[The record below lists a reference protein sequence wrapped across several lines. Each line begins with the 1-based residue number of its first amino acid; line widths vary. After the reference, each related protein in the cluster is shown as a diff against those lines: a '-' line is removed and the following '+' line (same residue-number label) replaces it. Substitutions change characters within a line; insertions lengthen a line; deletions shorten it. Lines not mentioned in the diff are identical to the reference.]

1 MKKLLQIVLVLLI
14 LAVGLGVSLY
24 LVKTRQKPE
33 PKPARR
39 LPPLVRVQPV
49 QPKQVELTVQSQGV
63 ASPRTEVTLAAQ
75 VEGRI
80 VAVSPAWV
88 AGGFVEQ
95 GEVLVQVE
103 PKDYELA
110 LIRAE
115 ANVTT
120 AQARLVREEAEAAVA
135 RKEWQEL
142 QGDKPP
148 PPLLVREP
156 QLAEARAA
164 LASAKAAVE
173 EARWQLEKTRVVAP
187 FAGRVLSKSADVGQY
202 VVRGT
207 ALGRLQAIDY
217 AEVRLPI
224 PVDQLAFVDLPLLP
238 EGTNSVVNKPR
249 VHLRGV
255 LGGVEYSWT
264 GRVERT
270 ESQVDAPTRMW
281 VAVARVEDPYQRRQ
295 PGSKHPPLPAGLFV
309 QAEIVGRTV
318 EQVYELPR
326 TALRGESQ
334 VLVVKPQMM
343 ADTNT
348 AAGGEGVL
356 EIRTV
361 PVVRAARE
369 QALVRGLQPGE
380 LVCLSALDAPVNGM
394 RVRIAVEKTSAVPQ
408 SRP

>member
-14 LAVGLGVSLY
+14 LAAGLGGSLY

-39 LPPLVRVQPV
+39 LPPLVRVQAM
-49 QPKQVELTVQSQGV
+49 QPKQVQLTVQSQGV
-63 ASPRTEVTLAAQ
+63 VSPRTEVALAAQ

-120 AQARLVREEAEAAVA
+120 AQARLVREEAEAEVA

-142 QGDKPP
+142 QGEKPP

-164 LASAKAAVE
+164 LTSAMAAVE

-187 FAGRVLSKSADVGQY
+187 FAGRVLSKSAEVGQY

-238 EGTNSVVNKPR
+238 EGTNRVVNKPR
-249 VHLRGV
+249 VHLRGQ
-255 LGGVEYSWT
+255 LGGVEYCWT

-281 VAVARVEDPYQRRQ
+281 VAVALVEDPYQRRQ
-295 PGSKHPPLPAGLFV
+295 MGSKHPPLPAGLFV

-318 EQVYELPR
+318 EQVYEIPR

-343 ADTNT
+343 ADTNS

-369 QALVRGLQPGE
+369 QALVRGLEPGE

-394 RVRIAVEKTSAVPQ
+394 RVRLAVEKTAVAPQ